1 MLKIE
6 KRFTTKSPSVAK
18 GITDD
23 LLSLYNTLSVK
34 KTRNQTGYWTV
45 IAILVGPYSI

>member
-18 GITDD
+18 GITDE
-23 LLSLYNTLSVK
+23 LLRVYNSLSVK
-34 KTRNQTGYWTV
+34 KTQSKTGQWSV
-45 IAILVGPYSI
+45 VAILVGPYNL

>member
-6 KRFTTKSPSVAK
+6 KRFTTKSPAIAK

-23 LLSLYNTLSVK
+23 LLSLYNSLSVK
-34 KTRNQTGYWTV
+34 KTRNKTGQWNV
-45 IAILVGPYSI
+45 VAILVGPYSI

>member
-23 LLSLYNTLSVK
+23 LLLLYNTMSVK
-34 KTRNQTGYWTV
+34 KTQNKTGQWNV
-45 IAILVGPYSI
+45 VAILVGPYSL